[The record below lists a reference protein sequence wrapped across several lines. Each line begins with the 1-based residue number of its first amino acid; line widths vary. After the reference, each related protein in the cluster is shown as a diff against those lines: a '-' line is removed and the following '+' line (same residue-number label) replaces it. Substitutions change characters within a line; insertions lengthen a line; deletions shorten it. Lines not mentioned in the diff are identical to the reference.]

1 MSGISDAPQ
10 PTRIRRAPTEERR
23 RKIEER
29 RHQILTAAL
38 SCFEQKGYHETSIND
53 IALAAGISS
62 GLIYQYCQDKR
73 DVLFQV
79 ILGIIESYNRY
90 VPRAMVGISDPL
102 VRFQAG
108 AIAYYKVIND
118 NLSATLLSYR
128 ETKLLDRD
136 QIRTLKAKEQ
146 QTNKLILD
154 PIQDCIDAGYL
165 LSDADPELTTYWV
178 ISTAHMWG
186 LKHWRLG
193 KISSFE
199 DYVRRT
205 LKMILN
211 GILNEAGRERLASD
225 NLLDGRPFNPEQW
238 RSPPTP
244 PRRRAS
250 A

>member
-1 MSGISDAPQ
+1 MTATSSARQ
-10 PTRIRRAPTEERR
+10 QARTRRAPTEGRR

-38 SCFEQKGYHETSIND
+38 SCFEQKGYHETSISD
-53 IALAAGISS
+53 IALAADISS

-90 VPRAMVGISDPL
+90 VPRAMIGISDPL

-118 NLSATLLSYR
+118 NISATLLSYR

-146 QTNKLILD
+146 QTNQLILD
-154 PIQDCIDAGYL
+154 QIQACIDARYL
-165 LSDADPELTTYWV
+165 LPEVDPELTTYWV
-178 ISTAHMWG
+178 VSTAHMWG
-186 LKHWRLG
+186 LKNWRLRE
-193 KISSFE
+193 ISSFE

-205 LKMILN
+205 LQMILN
-211 GILNEAGRERLASD
+211 GILNEAGRNRLAAD
-225 NLLDGRPFNPEQW
+225 NLLDGRPL
-238 RSPPTP
+238 
-244 PRRRAS
+244 
-250 A
+250 